1 MRFLVKVKVPTE
13 SGNQMID
20 DPAFGQK
27 MDAILKDVGAEAAY
41 FTTIDGQRGGY
52 IVVNMK
58 DASEMPAIA
67 EPFFLWQ
74 NATVEFLP
82 VMTAEDLAKAGPI
95 IAAANEK
102 WRSKV

>member
-1 MRFLVKVKVPTE
+1 MKIKVPTE
-13 SGNQMID
+13 SGNDIIG
-20 DPAFGQK
+20 DPTFGEK

-41 FTTIDGQRGGY
+41 FTTVDGHRGGY

-58 DASEMPAIA
+58 DASQMPAIA

-82 VMTAEDLAKAGPI
+82 VMTPEDLAKAGPS
-95 IAAANEK
+95 IAAAIRK
-102 WRSKV
+102 WRPKD